1 MNSILQK
8 RFVKLDDDD
17 NDNGSVV
24 MLGRDAKALAITERD
39 FVNKVRSSKSFSVY
53 SCNYA

>member
-8 RFVKLDDDD
+8 RFVKLDD

-24 MLGRDAKALAITERD
+24 MLGRDTKAVAITERD
-39 FVNKVRSSKSFSVY
+39 FVNKVRSSKPFSVY